1 MELSEKELIVRA
13 KSGDRQAFNTLVRL
27 NKDKMFALIYRMT
40 DDREA
45 ALDLM
50 QDTFLAAYVKLAGF
64 RESAVFSSW
73 LYRIASNKT
82 LNYLRRKKLISFLPY
97 GEKGAPEIGYEIGD
111 KAASSEISRE
121 IKRAIEDL
129 PPKQKL
135 VFNLRFY
142 QQLPFGEIAAI
153 LSRSE
158 SSAKTNYRK
167 AIEKLRKR
175 LKNFR

>member
-1 MELSEKELIVRA
+1 MELSEKELIARA
-13 KSGDRQAFNTLVRL
+13 KGGDRQAFNTLVRL

-40 DDREA
+40 GDREA

-50 QDTFLAAYVKLAGF
+50 QDTFLAAYMKLSGF
-64 RESAVFSSW
+64 RETAVFSSW

-82 LNYLRRKKLISFLPY
+82 LNYLRRKKLVSFLPF
-97 GEKGAPEIGYEIGD
+97 GEKGVPDIGYETEN
-111 KAASSEISRE
+111 KVVSSELNTE
-121 IKRAIEDL
+121 IKKAVEEL

-158 SSAKTNYRK
+158 SSVKTNYRK